1 MRKRKRRARNNGS
14 MYEGKWTGILRK
26 TVQGYDFQGSSYTR
40 CEIAGIWLDA
50 YSGVQGR
57 DNVPQQLVQY
67 VREHEIPSFVYD
79 HLEVC
84 VGYG

>member
-50 YSGVQGR
+50 YSGVQGIETMYHHSLY
-57 DNVPQQLVQY
+57 NTLKSMKYPA
-67 VREHEIPSFVYD
+67 SFTTT
-79 HLEVC
+79 
-84 VGYG
+84 